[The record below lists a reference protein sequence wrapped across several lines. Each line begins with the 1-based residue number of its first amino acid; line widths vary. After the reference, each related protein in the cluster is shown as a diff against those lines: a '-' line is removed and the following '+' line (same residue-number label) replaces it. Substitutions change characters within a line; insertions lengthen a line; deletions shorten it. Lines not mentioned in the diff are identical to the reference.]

1 MRSFFITNCP
11 PPFQLY
17 LFISI
22 FEYQL
27 HSIMSKGESNIAIIG
42 AFTANLLIAVIK
54 FIAAGIT
61 GSSAMLSEG
70 IHSLV
75 DTGNTGLLL
84 FGDYRSKKKA
94 TPSHPFGY
102 GRELYFWSLVVAISL
117 FAIGGGMSI
126 YEGILH
132 IQHPE
137 PIEDPFWNYIV
148 IAIAF
153 VLSGGSLYIAVT
165 KFLQDNPD
173 KSFMK
178 AIKESK
184 DPGTFSI
191 LFEDTADILGLIV
204 AFLGVYLGHT
214 LNNPYIDGAASIVI
228 GLILSGLSLMLAYE
242 TKSLLIGEG
251 ADQEMID
258 KIVIAVKSNAAFVNV
273 RSPLTMHFGPKD
285 ILLAL
290 DIQFDEKL
298 QMNEVA
304 NNIDHIEKD
313 IRAKF
318 PEVKRIYIEIKNI
331 SYFSD
336 SIHKPV

>member
-1 MRSFFITNCP
+1 
-11 PPFQLY
+11 
-17 LFISI
+17 
-22 FEYQL
+22 
-27 HSIMSKGESNIAIIG
+27 MSKGGSNIAIVG
-42 AFTANLLIAVIK
+42 AFVANLLIAIIK
-54 FIAAGIT
+54 FIAAAIT

-84 FGDYRSKKKA
+84 FGEYRSKRGA

-137 PIEDPFWNYIV
+137 AMEDPMWNYIV
-148 IAIAF
+148 LAIAF
-153 VLSGGSLYIAVT
+153 VLSTISLYVAVK
-165 KFLQDNPD
+165 KFIEDNPG
-173 KSFMK
+173 KPFYQ

-191 LFEDTADILGLIV
+191 LFEDAADILGIFV
-204 AFLGVYLGHT
+204 AFLGVYLGHM
-214 LNNPYIDGAASIVI
+214 LDNPYIDGAASIII
-228 GLILSGLSLMLAYE
+228 GLILCSLSLMLANE
-242 TKSLLIGEG
+242 TKSLLIGES
-251 ADQEMID
+251 ANEELLN
-258 KIVIAVKSNAAFVNV
+258 KIVAVIKENPSVKHV
-273 RSPLTMHFGPKD
+273 RQPLTMHFGPHD
-285 ILLAL
+285 ILLAV

-298 QMNEVA
+298 HMNELA
-304 NNIDHIEKD
+304 NRIDEIEHA
-313 IRAKF
+313 IRANF
-318 PEVKRIYIEIKNI
+318 SEIKRIYIEVKSIT
-331 SYFSD
+331 YFSD

>member
-1 MRSFFITNCP
+1 
-11 PPFQLY
+11 
-17 LFISI
+17 
-22 FEYQL
+22 
-27 HSIMSKGESNIAIIG
+27 MSKGESNIAIVG

-84 FGDYRSKKKA
+84 FGDYRSKKQA

-117 FAIGGGMSI
+117 FAVGGGMSI
-126 YEGILH
+126 YEGIIH

-137 PIEDPFWNYIV
+137 KIENPFWNYIV
-148 IAIAF
+148 IGIAF
-153 VLSGGSLYIAVT
+153 VLSGGSLFIAVK
-165 KFLQDNPD
+165 KFVKDNPG
-173 KSFMK
+173 KSFLK
-178 AIKESK
+178 AIRESK

-191 LFEDTADILGLIV
+191 LFEDAADILGLVV

-214 LNNPYIDGAASIVI
+214 LNNPYIDGIASIVI
-228 GLILSGLSLMLAYE
+228 GLILSSLSLMLAFE
-242 TKSLLIGEG
+242 TKSLLIGES

-258 KIVIAVKSNAAFVNV
+258 NIVLTVKENPAVVHV
-273 RSPLTMHFGPKD
+273 RSPLTLHFGPKD

-298 QMNEVA
+298 QMNALANTIDDIE
-304 NNIDHIEKD
+304 NNI
-313 IRAKF
+313 RSKF
-318 PEVKRIYIEIKNI
+318 PAIKRIYIEIKSI
-331 SYFSD
+331 TYFSE

>member
-1 MRSFFITNCP
+1 
-11 PPFQLY
+11 
-17 LFISI
+17 
-22 FEYQL
+22 
-27 HSIMSKGESNIAIIG
+27 MSKGESNIAIIG

-117 FAIGGGMSI
+117 FAVGGGMSI

-137 PIEDPFWNYIV
+137 HIEDPFWNYIV
-148 IAIAF
+148 IGIAF
-153 VLSGGSLYIAVT
+153 LLSGGSLFVAVK
-165 KFLQDNPD
+165 KFVEDNPG
-173 KSFMK
+173 KSFLK

-191 LFEDTADILGLIV
+191 LFEDAADILGLIV

-214 LNNPYIDGAASIVI
+214 LHNPYIDGAASIVI
-228 GLILSGLSLMLAYE
+228 GVILSSLSLMLAFE
-242 TKSLLIGEG
+242 TKSLLIGES
-251 ADQEMID
+251 ADQALID
-258 KIVIAVKSNAAFVNV
+258 KLVLTVKENPCVIHV
-273 RSPLTMHFGPKD
+273 RSPLTLHFGPKD

-290 DIQFDEKL
+290 DIQFDPNL
-298 QMNEVA
+298 SMNELA
-304 NNIDHIEKD
+304 INIDKIENELREKY
-313 IRAKF
+313 
-318 PEVKRIYIEIKNI
+318 PEIKRIYIEIKSI
-331 SYFSD
+331 TYFSE
-336 SIHKPV
+336 SPHKPV

>member
-1 MRSFFITNCP
+1 
-11 PPFQLY
+11 
-17 LFISI
+17 
-22 FEYQL
+22 
-27 HSIMSKGESNIAIIG
+27 MSKGESNIAIVG

-84 FGDYRSKKKA
+84 FGDYRSKKQA

-132 IQHPE
+132 IQNPE
-137 PIEDPFWNYIV
+137 EIENPFWNYIV

-153 VLSGGSLYIAVT
+153 VLSGGSLFVAVK
-165 KFLQDNPD
+165 KFVQDNPG
-173 KSFMK
+173 KSFLR

-191 LFEDTADILGLIV
+191 LFEDAADILGLVV

-214 LNNPYIDGAASIVI
+214 LNNPYIDGIASIII
-228 GLILSGLSLMLAYE
+228 GLILSGLSLMLAFE
-242 TKSLLIGEG
+242 TKSLLIGES

-258 KIVIAVKSNAAFVNV
+258 KIVLAVKENSAVVHV
-273 RSPLTMHFGPKD
+273 RSPLTLHFGPKD

-298 QMNEVA
+298 QVNELA
-304 NNIDHIEKD
+304 TTIDHIEHD
-313 IRAKF
+313 IRSRF
-318 PEVKRIYIEIKNI
+318 PAIKRIYIEIKSI
-331 SYFSD
+331 TYFSD
-336 SIHKPV
+336 SIHRPV

>member
-1 MRSFFITNCP
+1 
-11 PPFQLY
+11 
-17 LFISI
+17 
-22 FEYQL
+22 
-27 HSIMSKGESNIAIIG
+27 MSKGESNIAIVG
-42 AFTANLLIAVIK
+42 AFTANLLIAIIK
-54 FIAAGIT
+54 FIAAAIT

-84 FGDYRSKKKA
+84 FGDYRSKKKP

-132 IQHPE
+132 IQNPE
-137 PIEDPFWNYIV
+137 TMEDPFWNYIV
-148 IAIAF
+148 IAVAF
-153 VLSGGSLYIAVT
+153 VLSAGSLYVAVK
-165 KFLQDNPD
+165 KFLEDNPD
-173 KSFMK
+173 KSFWR

-191 LFEDTADILGLIV
+191 LFEDTADILGLVI

-242 TKSLLIGEG
+242 TKSLLIGES
-251 ADQEMID
+251 ADEALINE
-258 KIVIAVKSNAAFVNV
+258 IVLLVKENPAVVNV
-273 RSPLTMHFGPKD
+273 KSPLTLHFGPKD

-290 DIQFDEKL
+290 DIQFNEKFL
-298 QMNEVA
+298 MNEVA
-304 NNIDHIEKD
+304 NHIDDIERD
-313 IRAKF
+313 VRSKF
-318 PEVKRIYIEIKNI
+318 PEIKRIYIEIKSI
-331 SYFSD
+331 TYFST
-336 SIHKPV
+336 SAQKPV

>member
-1 MRSFFITNCP
+1 
-11 PPFQLY
+11 
-17 LFISI
+17 
-22 FEYQL
+22 
-27 HSIMSKGESNIAIIG
+27 MSKGESNIAIVG
-42 AFTANLLIAVIK
+42 AFTANLLIAIIK
-54 FIAAGIT
+54 FIAAAIT

-117 FAIGGGMSI
+117 FAVGGGMSI

-137 PIEDPFWNYIV
+137 EIEDPFWNYIV
-148 IAIAF
+148 IALAF
-153 VLSGGSLYIAVT
+153 VLSAVSLLVAVK
-165 KFLQDNPD
+165 KFLEDNPD
-173 KSFMK
+173 KSFWR

-191 LFEDTADILGLIV
+191 LFEDSADILGLII

-214 LNNPYIDGAASIVI
+214 LNNPYIDGAASIAI
-228 GLILSGLSLMLAYE
+228 GLILSSLSLMLAFE
-242 TKSLLIGEG
+242 TKSLLIGES
-251 ADQEMID
+251 ADQELID
-258 KIVIAVKSNAAFVNV
+258 KIVLTIKENKSVVHV
-273 RSPLTMHFGPKD
+273 RSPLTLHFGPRD

-290 DIQFDEKL
+290 DIQFDPNL
-298 QMNEVA
+298 LMNEVA
-304 NNIDHIEKD
+304 VNIDQIED
-313 IRAKF
+313 SIRLKY
-318 PEVKRIYIEIKNI
+318 PEIKRIYIEIKSI
-331 SYFSD
+331 TYFSE
-336 SIHKPV
+336 SPHKPI

>member
-1 MRSFFITNCP
+1 
-11 PPFQLY
+11 
-17 LFISI
+17 
-22 FEYQL
+22 
-27 HSIMSKGESNIAIIG
+27 MSKGESNIAIVG

-84 FGDYRSKKKA
+84 FGDYRSKKQA

-126 YEGILH
+126 YEGIQH
-132 IQHPE
+132 ILHPE
-137 PIEDPFWNYIV
+137 EKMEDPFWNYVV
-148 IAIAF
+148 IAFAF
-153 VLSGGSLYIAVT
+153 VLSGGSLYIAVK
-165 KFLQDNPD
+165 KFLQDNPE
-173 KSFMK
+173 KTFWK
-178 AIKESK
+178 ALKESK

-214 LNNPYIDGAASIVI
+214 LNNHYIDGIASIVI
-228 GLILSGLSLMLAYE
+228 GLILAGLSLMLAYE
-242 TKSLLIGEG
+242 TKSLLIGES
-251 ADQEMID
+251 ADQVLID
-258 KIVIAVKSNAAFVNV
+258 KIVLIVKENPAVINV

-298 QMNEVA
+298 LMNEVA
-304 NNIDHIEKD
+304 NNIDQIEKE
-313 IRAKF
+313 IRVKF
-318 PEVKRIYIEIKNI
+318 PDVKRIYIEIKNI
-331 SYFSD
+331 SYFSE

>member
-1 MRSFFITNCP
+1 
-11 PPFQLY
+11 
-17 LFISI
+17 
-22 FEYQL
+22 
-27 HSIMSKGESNIAIIG
+27 MSKGESNIAIVG
-42 AFTANLLIAVIK
+42 AFTANLLIAIIK
-54 FIAAGIT
+54 FIAAAIT

-117 FAIGGGMSI
+117 FAVGGGMSI

-137 PIEDPFWNYIV
+137 EIEDPFWNYIV
-148 IAIAF
+148 IALAF
-153 VLSGGSLYIAVT
+153 VLSAVSLFVAVK
-165 KFLQDNPD
+165 KFLEDNPD
-173 KSFMK
+173 KSFWR

-191 LFEDTADILGLIV
+191 LFEDSADILGLII

-214 LNNPYIDGAASIVI
+214 LNNPYIDGAASIAI
-228 GLILSGLSLMLAYE
+228 GLILSSLSLMLAFE
-242 TKSLLIGEG
+242 TKSLLIGES
-251 ADQEMID
+251 ADQELID
-258 KIVIAVKSNAAFVNV
+258 KIVQTIKENKSVVHV
-273 RSPLTMHFGPKD
+273 RSPLTLHFGPRD

-290 DIQFDEKL
+290 DIQFDPNL
-298 QMNEVA
+298 LMNDVA
-304 NNIDHIEKD
+304 VNIDRIED
-313 IRAKF
+313 SIRLKY
-318 PEVKRIYIEIKNI
+318 PEIKRIYIEIKSI
-331 SYFSD
+331 TYFSE
-336 SIHKPV
+336 SPHKPV

>member
-1 MRSFFITNCP
+1 
-11 PPFQLY
+11 
-17 LFISI
+17 
-22 FEYQL
+22 
-27 HSIMSKGESNIAIIG
+27 MSKGESNIAIVG
-42 AFTANLLIAVIK
+42 AFTANLLIAIIK
-54 FIAAGIT
+54 FIAAAIT

-84 FGDYRSKKKA
+84 FGDYRSKKKP

-137 PIEDPFWNYIV
+137 EMEDPFWNYIV

-153 VLSGGSLYIAVT
+153 VLSGGSLYVALK
-165 KFLQDNPD
+165 KFMEDNPD
-173 KSFMK
+173 KSFWR

-228 GLILSGLSLMLAYE
+228 GLILSSLSLMLAYE
-242 TKSLLIGEG
+242 TKSLLIGES
-251 ADQEMID
+251 ADETLIND
-258 KIVIAVKSNAAFVNV
+258 IVVLVKQNPAVVNV
-273 RSPLTMHFGPKD
+273 RSPLTLHFGPKD

-290 DIQFDEKL
+290 DIQFEEKL
-298 QMNEVA
+298 IMNEVA
-304 NNIDHIEKD
+304 THIDEIERD
-313 IRAKF
+313 VRTKF
-318 PEVKRIYIEIKNI
+318 PQIKRIYIEIKSI
-331 SYFSD
+331 TYFST
-336 SIHKPV
+336 SSHKPV

>member
-1 MRSFFITNCP
+1 
-11 PPFQLY
+11 
-17 LFISI
+17 
-22 FEYQL
+22 
-27 HSIMSKGESNIAIIG
+27 MSKGESNIAIVG

-84 FGDYRSKKKA
+84 FGDYRSKKQA

-117 FAIGGGMSI
+117 FAVGGGMSI

-132 IQHPE
+132 IQNPE
-137 PIEDPFWNYIV
+137 EMEDPFWNYIV
-148 IAIAF
+148 ITLAF
-153 VLSGGSLYIAVT
+153 VLSGGSLFVAVK
-165 KFLQDNPD
+165 KFVEDNPG
-173 KSFMK
+173 KSFLR

-191 LFEDTADILGLIV
+191 LFEDAADILGLVV

-214 LNNPYIDGAASIVI
+214 LNNPYIDGAASIII
-228 GLILSGLSLMLAYE
+228 GLILCSLSLMLAYE
-242 TKSLLIGEG
+242 TKSLLIGES
-251 ADQEMID
+251 ADQAMID
-258 KIVIAVKSNAAFVNV
+258 KIVLVVKENPAVINV

-290 DIQFDEKL
+290 DIQFDDKL

-304 NNIDHIEKD
+304 NTIDHIEKD
-313 IRAKF
+313 IRFKF

-331 SYFSD
+331 TYFSD

>member
-1 MRSFFITNCP
+1 
-11 PPFQLY
+11 
-17 LFISI
+17 
-22 FEYQL
+22 
-27 HSIMSKGESNIAIIG
+27 MSKGESNIAIVG

-54 FIAAGIT
+54 FIAAAIT

-84 FGDYRSKKKA
+84 FGDYRSKKKP

-137 PIEDPFWNYIV
+137 KMEDPFWNYIV
-148 IAIAF
+148 IAVAF
-153 VLSGGSLYIAVT
+153 VLSGGSLYVAVK
-165 KFLQDNPD
+165 KFLEDNPD
-173 KSFMK
+173 KSFWR

-228 GLILSGLSLMLAYE
+228 GLILSSLSLMLAYE
-242 TKSLLIGEG
+242 TKSLLIGES
-251 ADQEMID
+251 ADETLINE
-258 KIVIAVKSNAAFVNV
+258 IVLLVKENPAVVNV
-273 RSPLTMHFGPKD
+273 RSPLTLHFGPKD

-298 QMNEVA
+298 MMNEVA
-304 NNIDHIEKD
+304 TYIDEIEHNV
-313 IRAKF
+313 RAKF
-318 PEVKRIYIEIKNI
+318 PEIKRIYIEIKSI
-331 SYFSD
+331 TYFST
-336 SIHKPV
+336 STHKPV

>member
-1 MRSFFITNCP
+1 
-11 PPFQLY
+11 
-17 LFISI
+17 
-22 FEYQL
+22 
-27 HSIMSKGESNIAIIG
+27 MSKGGSNIAIVG
-42 AFTANLLIAVIK
+42 AFVANLLIAVIK

-84 FGDYRSKKKA
+84 FGDYRSKKQA

-132 IQHPE
+132 IQNPE
-137 PIEDPFWNYIV
+137 EMEDPFWNYIV
-148 IAIAF
+148 ISIAF
-153 VLSGGSLYIAVT
+153 ALSGGSLYVAVK
-165 KFLQDNPD
+165 KFLEDNPG
-173 KSFMK
+173 KSFWK
-178 AIKESK
+178 ALKESK

-191 LFEDTADILGLIV
+191 LFEDTADILGLII

-214 LNNPYIDGAASIVI
+214 LNNPYIDGAASIII
-228 GLILSGLSLMLAYE
+228 GLILASLSLMLAYE
-242 TKSLLIGEG
+242 TKSLLIGES
-251 ADQEMID
+251 ADEAMIQQ
-258 KIVIAVKSNAAFVNV
+258 IVVAVKENPAVINV

-290 DIQFDEKL
+290 DIQFDDKL
-298 QMNEVA
+298 AMNELA
-304 NNIDHIEKD
+304 TTIDHIEKD
-313 IRAKF
+313 IRTKF
-318 PEVKRIYIEIKNI
+318 PEVKRIYIEIKSI
-331 SYFSD
+331 TYFTD
-336 SIHKPV
+336 SIHRPV

>member
-1 MRSFFITNCP
+1 
-11 PPFQLY
+11 
-17 LFISI
+17 
-22 FEYQL
+22 
-27 HSIMSKGESNIAIIG
+27 MSKGESNIAIIG
-42 AFTANLLIAVIK
+42 AFTANLLIAIIK
-54 FIAAGIT
+54 FVAAAIT

-84 FGDYRSKKKA
+84 FGDYRSKKSA

-132 IQHPE
+132 IKHPE
-137 PIEDPFWNYIV
+137 PIEDPLLNYIV
-148 IAIAF
+148 IGIAF
-153 VLSGGSLYIAVT
+153 VLSGGSLYVAVK

-173 KSFMK
+173 KSFWR

-191 LFEDTADILGLIV
+191 LFEDTADIFGLMV

-214 LNNPYIDGAASIVI
+214 LNNPYIDGAASIII
-228 GLILSGLSLMLAYE
+228 GLILSSLSLMLAYE
-242 TKSLLIGEG
+242 TKSLLIGES
-251 ADQEMID
+251 ADQEIIN
-258 KIVIAVKSNAAFVNV
+258 KIVLLIKANPAVVNV

-285 ILLAL
+285 ILLAV
-290 DIQFDEKL
+290 DIQFNEKL
-298 QMNEVA
+298 IMNEVA
-304 NNIDHIEKD
+304 TNIDKIEQS
-313 IRAKF
+313 IRTTF
-318 PEVKRIYIEIKNI
+318 PEIKRIYIEVKSIT
-331 SYFSD
+331 YFSE
-336 SIHKPV
+336 STHKPV